1 MEWKAEDIFKIV
13 AGSGA
18 FTLISTIIAK
28 SMGWIRFGKADKVRI
43 QKVQSETVLDIA
55 TVLQKKITDESKVA
69 DTALQWNINL
79 ATQLEKEKVMNDKKQ
94 TEIDRLHDIINKMK
108 YDFEG
113 RVQKL
118 REDFE
123 SSMKNLEAEFEKS
136 RKRFVA
142 EREENVAEI
151 QRLKRQINGE

>member
-1 MEWKAEDIFKIV
+1 M
-13 AGSGA
+13 
-18 FTLISTIIAK
+18 
-28 SMGWIRFGKADKVRI
+28 
-43 QKVQSETVLDIA
+43 
-55 TVLQKKITDESKVA
+55 
-69 DTALQWNINL
+69 

-94 TEIDRLHDIINKMK
+94 MEIDRLHDIINKMK
-108 YDFEG
+108 YDFEE

-136 RKRFVA
+136 RKRFVT